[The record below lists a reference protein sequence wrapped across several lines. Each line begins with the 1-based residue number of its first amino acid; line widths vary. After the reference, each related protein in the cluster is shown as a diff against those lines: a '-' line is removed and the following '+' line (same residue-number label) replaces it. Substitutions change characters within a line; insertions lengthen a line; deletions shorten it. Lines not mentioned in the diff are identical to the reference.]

1 MFELLNDEVI
11 KMQHENI
18 STSDLRANESLAFTW
33 SPFRLSRNKCSTW
46 GYSFVCASNEQ
57 VSVFIF
63 FSPYSLAGSISWSL
77 ICFTHDSTLSDGKRH
92 IVGAS
97 QEIDCTGACWLN
109 ARLKYFLPQQIL
121 SVFPHLI
128 HQTSTEMDRR
138 MEWCSRLLFHDSTDK
153 RFAQLSAEL

>member
-1 MFELLNDEVI
+1 MKTFQHLTSEPMSLLLLPGHHFVSAEISALHGAVVLTVLQMNRSLYLYFSVLI
-11 KMQHENI
+11 LLQGLFLGLLSVLRTTQH
-18 STSDLRANESLAFTW
+18 
-33 SPFRLSRNKCSTW
+33 
-46 GYSFVCASNEQ
+46 
-57 VSVFIF
+57 
-63 FSPYSLAGSISWSL
+63 FS
-77 ICFTHDSTLSDGKRH
+77 KRD

>member
-1 MFELLNDEVI
+1 MKTFKHLTSEPMSLLLLPGHHFVSAE
-11 KMQHENI
+11 I
-18 STSDLRANESLAFTW
+18 SALHGAVVLTVLQMNRSLYLYF
-33 SPFRLSRNKCSTW
+33 
-46 GYSFVCASNEQ
+46 
-57 VSVFIF
+57 SV
-63 FSPYSLAGSISWSL
+63 L
-77 ICFTHDSTLSDGKRH
+77 ILLQGLFLGFTHDSTLFDGKRH

-138 MEWCSRLLFHDSTDK
+138 VEWCSRLLFHDSTDK

>member
-18 STSDLRANESLAFTW
+18 STSDLRANEPLAFTW
-33 SPFRLSRNKCSTW
+33 SPFRLSRNKCS
-46 GYSFVCASNEQ
+46 
-57 VSVFIF
+57 VFIF
-63 FSPYSLAGSISWSL
+63 FSPYALAGSISWSL
-77 ICFTHDSTLSDGKRH
+77 ICFTHDSTLFDGQRH

-128 HQTSTEMDRR
+128 HQTSTKMDRKV
-138 MEWCSRLLFHDSTDK
+138 EWCSRLLFHDSTDK